1 MNPPDTLPHETSRI
15 PRTSGAFWVVV
26 ALGVP
31 RLAGAVVTIALRRY
45 LGPAA
50 SGVFDLAFTPYKLL
64 DTFRSFGTGPA
75 LVYEAE
81 VTPAVA
87 DTAWTLN
94 MAAAVAVALLLQVIA
109 APTAQYFRHPAI
121 EGVVRVLSIA
131 YIFASLAS
139 VHYFL
144 LLRDLNFRARA
155 VPPVGQ
161 VVAAGAVAVLF
172 AAWGFGVGALVAR
185 EIASAGAG
193 AVLLWLIHPFRP
205 RWRINTVLARR
216 ILGYGIWVGA
226 GLALLYLSQNVD
238 LLIGGRAIRRARDI
252 GFYST
257 SWTLAF
263 TVAGVLTVLSSNI
276 VFPTLSR
283 LRDDP
288 ATAHAKILTGLG
300 QVATVMLPA
309 GALLACLAP
318 VLIVPVLGHRFAPY
332 QASFAVLSLLALYAA
347 IRTLLAVFFEGYKAV
362 GKPWLVPA
370 YNGCKLLI
378 LIPSMAMGAQHG
390 VVGLA
395 LGYIPVTTIE
405 IPAALLLVHYVL
417 DVTPVQVWAAV
428 RGPLLGTVCL
438 ALVSVGVETVLARVF
453 GGAQLPALVGSF
465 AAGIGSYVAALHVVD
480 RSALPRARTVLFNG
494 L

>member
-1 MNPPDTLPHETSRI
+1 MPASQ
-15 PRTSGAFWVVV
+15 GAFWVVV

-31 RLAGAVVTIALRRY
+31 RLIGAVITVALRRY

-50 SGVFDLAFTPYKLL
+50 SGIFDLAFTPYKLL

-75 LVYEAE
+75 LVFERE
-81 VTPAVA
+81 VTPVIA

-94 MAAAVAVALLLQVIA
+94 MVAAVLVALVLQLIA
-109 APTAQYFRHPAI
+109 APVAEYFRHPPI

-161 VVAAGAVAVLF
+161 VAVAGVIAVLF
-172 AAWGFGVGALVAR
+172 AVWGFGVGALVAR
-185 EIASAGAG
+185 EVASAAAG

-205 RWRINTVLARR
+205 RIRIDPPIARK
-216 ILGYGIWVGA
+216 ILGYGFWVGA
-226 GLALLYLSQNVD
+226 GLALLYLSQNAD
-238 LLIGGRAIRRARDI
+238 LFVGGRIIRRARDI

-263 TVAGVLTVLSSNI
+263 MMAGILSVLAGNI

-288 ATAHAKILTGLG
+288 DQLQAKLVTGL
-300 QVATVMLPA
+300 QHVSIVMAPA
-309 GALLACLAP
+309 GVLLACVAP

-332 QASFAVLSLLALYAA
+332 RASFAVLSILAVYAA
-347 IRTLLAVFFEGYKAV
+347 LRTMLAVFFEGYKAV
-362 GKPWLVPA
+362 GKPWLVPV
-370 YNGCKLLI
+370 YNGCKLLV
-378 LIPSMAMGAQHG
+378 LVPSMIVGAHYG

-395 LGYIPVTTIE
+395 LGYLPVTLLEIPSAMGLVFVVLGVTPRQAWTSIRAPVLATGCMAGVAVAIE
-405 IPAALLLVHYVL
+405 SSVVAATHGSDPAAL
-417 DVTPVQVWAAV
+417 A
-428 RGPLLGTVCL
+428 L
-438 ALVSVGVETVLARVF
+438 AML
-453 GGAQLPALVGSF
+453 GGAAT
-465 AAGIGSYVAALHVVD
+465 YVAALYLLD
-480 RSALPRARTVLFNG
+480 RRLLGEARTVLFAG